1 MFPFLWFLKSFLPCF
16 PPWEQ
21 QEYFT
26 HPLGSALWQ
35 ELEEVGNGQ
44 TNAKW
49 ELQALNE
56 HLFIQS
62 ALRLFALNR

>member
-26 HPLGSALWQ
+26 HPLSSALWQ

-49 ELQALNE
+49 EL
-56 HLFIQS
+56 
-62 ALRLFALNR
+62 